1 MQKEENAS
9 IQHVKVVDEE
19 EIVVKEEIVITQDEE
34 SIVAQI
40 KVDVLKKMNHQC

>member
-9 IQHVKVVDEE
+9 IQHVEVVDEE